1 MKRLLDDSIG
11 RREYTHIMQKK
22 VKSTDCVDVFLK
34 SLPVFLHMEDEALD
48 DIRKRLYKKS
58 STRGK
63 TVFQHGDVVSSLF
76 IVETGQV
83 EIYKT
88 DDEFRRLTLWHIGP
102 GELFCVPSLLSGTAI
117 ANAEVAKD
125 AVFYCLD
132 KADFDE
138 LLERFPRIAA
148 GFLKC
153 LSGRIIHYSQS
164 VDTIAF
170 ASASARV
177 ADVLLK
183 HNDQDGQ
190 GNVVCFLSRNEIIS
204 MTGACRETVSRTLS
218 NLKKECLIGMQG
230 GAIVIHDVEGLKKKR
245 TAKNLMTN
253 KREKA

>member
-1 MKRLLDDSIG
+1 MIMK
-11 RREYTHIMQKK
+11 KK
-22 VKSTDCVDVFLK
+22 VKSADCVDVFLK
-34 SLPVFLHMEDEALD
+34 SLPVFLQADDDALGE
-48 DIRKRLYKKS
+48 IRKRLYKKS
-58 STRGK
+58 SGRGK
-63 TVFQHGDVVSSLF
+63 TVFQRGDAVSSLF
-76 IVETGQV
+76 IVETGQI

-88 DDEFRRLTLWHIGP
+88 DDEYRRLTLWHIGP

-117 ANAEVAKD
+117 ANAEIVKG

-164 VDTIAF
+164 VDSIAF

-183 HNDQDGQ
+183 HHDQDGK
-190 GNVVCFLSRNEIIS
+190 GNAVCSLSRNKIIS

-218 NLKKECLIGMQG
+218 KLTKERLIDMQG
-230 GAIVIHDVEGLKKKR
+230 RTIVINDVGGLKRKR
-245 TAKNLMTN
+245 AAKP
-253 KREKA
+253 